1 MPTLAG
7 KEITQN
13 GLGLMRM
20 TWHGEHTPDSTAFP
34 VLKAALAA
42 GVNVWNGADF
52 YGSPDNNS
60 LHLIAR
66 YFAKYPE
73 DVDKVVLC
81 IKSGV
86 VDMKTFKM
94 DSSPAAVY
102 KYVENANKILGGS
115 KKIDL
120 FGMGRQDKVTPIE
133 DTVKAL
139 DECVK
144 KGLIGGIQL
153 SEVAAD
159 SIRRASTVAKIDM
172 FEAEISLWATDVFEN
187 GVAEACGELGIVMV
201 AHTPLGAGMLTGQIK
216 SLNDMPENDYH
227 RRFPRFQPEN
237 FQKNLDLVEELRKLA
252 TEKGCTPAQLALCW
266 TKSQSKKPGYPLI
279 VPVFGARSESRV
291 KENATEIELS
301 ASDLT
306 KINEILASFP
316 VEGHRYPAAAAAL
329 CEF

>member
-1 MPTLAG
+1 
-7 KEITQN
+7 
-13 GLGLMRM
+13 M
-20 TWHGEHTPDSTAFP
+20 TWHGEYTPDSKAFP
-34 VLKAALAA
+34 VMKAALAA

-52 YGSPDNNS
+52 YGTPENNS

-66 YFAKYPE
+66 YFIMYPE
-73 DVDKVVLC
+73 DADKVVLC

-94 DSSPAAVY
+94 DSSPEAVY
-102 KYVENANKILGGS
+102 RYVENANLILGGA
-115 KKIDL
+115 KKIDI

-133 DTVKAL
+133 ETVKAL
-139 DECVK
+139 EDCVK

-153 SEVAAD
+153 SEVSAS
-159 SIRRASTVAKIDM
+159 SIRRASAVAKIDM

-187 GVAEACGELGIVMV
+187 NVAKTCGELGIVMV

-216 SLNDMPENDYH
+216 SLDDLPEHDYH

-252 TEKGCTPAQLALCW
+252 IEKKCTPAQLALCW
-266 TKSQSKKPGYPLI
+266 VKSQSKKPGYPII

-291 KENATEIELS
+291 KENATEIELTEK
-301 ASDLT
+301 DVKEIH
-306 KINEILASFP
+306 KILVSFP
-316 VEGHRYPAAAAAL
+316 VVGHRYPAVAAAL
-329 CEF
+329 CEY

>member
-1 MPTLAG
+1 MPSLAG
-7 KEITQN
+7 KEISQN

-20 TWHGEHTPDSTAFP
+20 TWHGEPTPDSIAFA
-34 VLKAALAA
+34 VMKAALAA

-52 YGSPDNNS
+52 YGSPENNS
-60 LHLIAR
+60 LHLVAR
-66 YFAKYPE
+66 YFTKYPE
-73 DVDKVVLC
+73 DIDKVVLC

-86 VDMKTFKM
+86 VDMKTLNM
-94 DSSPAAVY
+94 DSSPAAIY
-102 KYVENANKILGGS
+102 KYVANANEILGGV

-120 FGMGRQDKVTPIE
+120 FGMGRQDKKTPIE

-153 SEVAAD
+153 SEVAAN

-172 FEAEISLWATDVFEN
+172 VEAEISLWATDVFEN
-187 GVAEACGELGIVMV
+187 GVAELCGELGIVMV

-216 SLNDMPENDYH
+216 SLGDVPEIYLH

-237 FQKNLDLVEELRKLA
+237 LQKNLDMVKELRKLA

-291 KENATEIELS
+291 KENATDVELT
-301 ASDLT
+301 DT
-306 KINEILASFP
+306 DVNKINEVLASFP
-316 VEGHRYPAAAAAL
+316 VKGHRYPPAAATL
-329 CEF
+329 CEY